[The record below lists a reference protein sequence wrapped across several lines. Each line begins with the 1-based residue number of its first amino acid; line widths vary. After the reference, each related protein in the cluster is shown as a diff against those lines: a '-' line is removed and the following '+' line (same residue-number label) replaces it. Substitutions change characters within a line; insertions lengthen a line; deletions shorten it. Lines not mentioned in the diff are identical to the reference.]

1 MGSTSG
7 RSVLVTGSSTGLG
20 LETSLYLAEK
30 GFKVYA
36 SIPDLRE
43 RDAVLAAAVERNVSL
58 QVIQLDVTSQKS
70 IATAVDLIM
79 AESGEIY
86 GLVNNAG
93 LGGRGC
99 FEDVSDSEM
108 RQLYEVNVFGV
119 IWVTQK
125 VLPFMRQA
133 RRGRIL
139 TITSVGGRVASF
151 GLSAY
156 CSTKFAGEGF
166 GESLALEFAPF
177 GIHSIMIE
185 PGIVSTPHWT
195 VNRGTARQASD
206 PASPYFEMFN
216 RHEAF
221 ADRRMASSRITSRH
235 VAETIHRALTEKH
248 PRMRYVV
255 GRPAAMVVASR
266 RLLPERIFERV
277 YFDVLLGRIIG
288 KPPTAKLGLRSRA

>member
-1 MGSTSG
+1 MGSTFG
-7 RSVLVTGSSTGLG
+7 RPVLVTGSSTGLG
-20 LETSLYLAEK
+20 LETSLYLAEQ

-43 RDAVLAAAVERNVSL
+43 RDAVLEAAGERNVSI
-58 QVIQLDVTSQKS
+58 QAIQLDVTNQQS
-70 IATAVDLIM
+70 IAAAVNLII

-119 IWVTQK
+119 MWVTRA
-125 VLPFMRQA
+125 VLPFMRQN

-166 GESLALEFAPF
+166 GESLALEVAPF

-206 PASPYFEMFN
+206 PASPYFEMFH

-221 ADRRMASSRITSRH
+221 ADRRTAVSQIRPRD
-235 VAETIHRALTEKH
+235 VALTVHRALTDKRPH
-248 PRMRYVV
+248 MRYVV
-255 GRPAAMVVASR
+255 GRPAALVVACR
-266 RLLPERIFERV
+266 RFVPEWLFERI
-277 YFDVLLGRIIG
+277 YFGFFLGRIIG
-288 KPPTAKLGLRSRA
+288 KPPRLKLGTRTSA